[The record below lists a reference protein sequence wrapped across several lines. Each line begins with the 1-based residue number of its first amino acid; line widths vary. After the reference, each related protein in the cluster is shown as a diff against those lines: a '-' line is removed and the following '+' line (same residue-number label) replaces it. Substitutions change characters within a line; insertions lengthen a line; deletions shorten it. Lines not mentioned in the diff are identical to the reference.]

1 MTFLKYRASLTKF
14 HTKTSPRSHPCEGR
28 DPWLLLFKS
37 ALRLST
43 PFYFAKATKNRS
55 GLASYCG
62 PVRLLVRLSPF
73 ISIACIL
80 SSLSITAIFEHDRA
94 ALAYQ
99 KGDYAQSRDFM
110 QKTLVCNP
118 GDPVCLYDSGVVAY
132 KNNDL
137 DQAQAYFS
145 TVTQQS
151 NVDAPLL
158 EKAHFNKAKVYEKR
172 DEYEQA
178 IEQYNR
184 VLQINPDN
192 YKAQEEKAR
201 LEKLLEKKKKE
212 QEQQKPQKEQKQG
225 SSQKDSKQQNNKN
238 QKSSD
243 QDAKQDKQNQPDTGS
258 QAQHEEKHRGEK
270 SNDQETR
277 NEKTQTNDANQ
288 ESRGNE
294 QGTEEQ
300 AGQTVD
306 KQAEHAKPSD
316 KESENKP
323 DGKESNKKSIAEKKS
338 AEQAKQTDAPD
349 GLPSRKKMDAM
360 LERILAEQ
368 EKNDASLN
376 KKYIKATVKQHMAG
390 GNDQNCW

>member
-1 MTFLKYRASLTKF
+1 MNY
-14 HTKTSPRSHPCEGR
+14 C
-28 DPWLLLFKS
+28 
-37 ALRLST
+37 RL
-43 PFYFAKATKNRS
+43 
-55 GLASYCG
+55 
-62 PVRLLVRLSPF
+62 

-80 SSLSITAIFEHDRA
+80 FSLSITAIFEHDRA

-99 KGDYAQSRDFM
+99 KGDYAQSREFM
-110 QKTLVCNP
+110 QKTLICNP

-145 TVTQQS
+145 TVTQQP
-151 NVDAPLL
+151 NVDAPLV
-158 EKAHFNKAKVYEKR
+158 EKAHFNRAKVYEKR
-172 DEYEQA
+172 NEYEQA

-192 YKAQEEKAR
+192 YKAQQEKAR

-212 QEQQKPQKEQKQG
+212 EQEKEQKQG
-225 SSQKDSKQQNNKN
+225 SSQKDSKQQNKKN

-270 SNDQETR
+270 ANGNETR
-277 NEKTQTNDANQ
+277 NEKTQKNDTQQ
-288 ESRGNE
+288 EPLGNE
-294 QGTEEQ
+294 QDATQ
-300 AGQTVD
+300 QTDQTVD
-306 KQAEHAKPSD
+306 QKGEHAKPSQ
-316 KESENKP
+316 KEIENKP
-323 DGKESNKKSIAEKKS
+323 DGKESHKKSIAEKKS
-338 AEQAKQTDAPD
+338 AEQAKQADAPN
-349 GLPSRKKMDAM
+349 GVPAGKKMDAM